1 MARVG
6 TPSSDIRIRYGAYL
20 VYWHGRLFGG
30 LHYDLLDALD
40 VALRLDE
47 SEPTEHEGW
56 CALMGVD
63 RWDCWGQ
70 WNRGIRDGAS
80 VAVAGPCCS
89 TGKMPCASPVAGHR

>member
-47 SEPTEHEGW
+47 SDPAEHEGW
-56 CALMGVD
+56 CALKGVD
-63 RWDCWGQ
+63 RWGHTQ
-70 WNRGIRDGAS
+70 GGAS